1 MLLHTEVGL
10 SVFFFLAR
18 LHIVRGSL
26 KTISC
31 SCFVCV
37 FGGGEGEGR
46 AEPSKCNPTNSFD
59 LLCFMIFL
67 VQERLT
73 KQIAVAVAKAINP
86 TGVGVIIEAW

>member
-10 SVFFFLAR
+10 SAFFFLAR
-18 LHIVRGSL
+18 LHNVRGSL
-26 KTISC
+26 ETISC
-31 SCFVCV
+31 SCFVYVCL
-37 FGGGEGEGR
+37 GEKGR

-59 LLCFMIFL
+59 LLCLMIFL